1 MGKKGKEDKKDSE
14 DHNVHTL
21 LGQPALVQI
30 VDRGL
35 TGKSDQE
42 KKVSFDRVFII
53 VVLAIYLIEV
63 TFKNIHKSIYFQTFK
78 DMIKK
83 IANQCATFDGK
94 GKLTVDDLYSVIKVQ
109 VKVCIFVSTR
119 CSPQHIVKISI
130 QNHTDVVHH
139 LR

>member
-1 MGKKGKEDKKDSE
+1 MGQEKNMGKKAKEEKKDPD

-35 TGKSDQE
+35 PGKSDQD
-42 KKVSFDRVFII
+42 K
-53 VVLAIYLIEV
+53 
-63 TFKNIHKSIYFQTFK
+63 K

-94 GKLTVDDLYSVIKVQ
+94 GKLTVDDVYMSMDKNNDGQISKGELKLARKNLTMKQIESIIK
-109 VKVCIFVSTR
+109 KLDNNGDGT
-119 CSPQHIVKISI
+119 IS
-130 QNHTDVVHH
+130 
-139 LR
+139 LEEMKKGK